1 MPSPLHG
8 FKVLDLTRILAGPYC
23 TMLLCDLGAEVV
35 KVERP
40 EGGDISRGSG
50 PYIDGLSTF
59 FLSLNRGKKSITL
72 DMSNE
77 KGKAILIDLARRAD
91 VLVENFVPG
100 AMAKLGLDYASLSK
114 HNPRLVYC
122 AISGFGQT
130 GPYAQR
136 RALDVVVQGMGGIMS
151 ITGEGPGRPP
161 VRPGIS
167 LGDIA
172 AGAFAAMGIMSALL
186 ERASSGKGQM
196 VDISMLDCQVALM
209 ENAYV
214 RHFATGEAPQ
224 PLGSRHPVV
233 TPVQA
238 FHARDGWIVVAII
251 GGVNDQWPL
260 FCATIGR
267 LDLLDDDRF
276 RTSDLRTHNYAVLEP
291 IFDEALEQ
299 KTTEEWLRAFSE
311 VGIACGPVNTVDKA
325 AKDPQILSRGMFVDL
340 PYPKSGAVR
349 VVNSPIKLSRTP
361 AAVERI
367 SPELGEHT
375 EKVLEEWLGLR
386 SEDVRALR
394 KQGVV

>member
-1 MPSPLHG
+1 MPSPLQG

-72 DMSNE
+72 DMSN
-77 KGKAILIDLARRAD
+77 KTGKAILIDLARRAD

-172 AGAFAAMGIMSALL
+172 AGTFATIGIMGALL

-214 RHFATGEAPQ
+214 RHFATGEVPQ
-224 PLGSRHPVV
+224 PLGTRHPVV

-238 FHARDGWIVVAII
+238 FHTRDGWIVVAII

-276 RTSDLRTHNYAVLEP
+276 RTSDLRTHNYAILEP
-291 IFDEALEQ
+291 IFNEALKQ
-299 KTTEEWLRAFSE
+299 KTAAEWLQSFAE

-325 AKDPQILSRGMFVDL
+325 AKDPQILSRGMFVGL
-340 PYPKSGAVR
+340 PYSKTGAVR

-375 EKVLEEWLGLR
+375 EEVLREWLGLR
-386 SEDVRALR
+386 SEDVGALR
-394 KQGVV
+394 QQGVV